1 MLSYEKKK
9 WIVTQKNKGYLSD
22 WEIASAQKVTRMTV
36 YRIFNAYNKLGLS
49 AFEDK
54 PVGRKA
60 DVIPERICRE
70 ILEQRKKGYGIRTI
84 EGLLSLNGLKIS
96 HNKIHRFLRAEGLVK
111 PEPKKGRR
119 NKYIRWERNHS
130 NSLWQ
135 TDFCWIER
143 LGCWLTGWLDDH
155 SRFIVSAEY
164 VNEATTEESLRLFE
178 GAAHKYGYPK
188 ETLSD
193 RGTQYYAV
201 RGETSRFLDYMQS
214 RRVNH
219 IYASIK
225 KPTTCGKLERFWGT
239 HNKERWNFNSLQDFI
254 QFYNFKRPHMSLNY
268 KTPYEVYKRDFK
280 V

>member
-1 MLSYEKKK
+1 MLNSQKKR
-9 WIVTQKNKGYLSD
+9 WIINQANNGVISLSD
-22 WEIASAQKVTRMTV
+22 IARAQKISRQAV
-36 YRIFNAYNKLGLS
+36 YNIIQKYEQDGS
-49 AFEDK
+49 SCFEDK
-54 PVGRKA
+54 LRGRKI
-60 DVIPERICRE
+60 DEIPEKVCKA
-70 ILEQRKKGYGIRTI
+70 ILEKRKQGYGIRTI
-84 EGLLSLNGLKIS
+84 EGLLNIEGMTIS
-96 HNKIHRFLRAEGLVK
+96 HNKIHRFLRAEGLIT

-119 NKYIRWERNHS
+119 YHYIRWERKHS

-143 LGCWLTGWLDDH
+143 LECWLTGWLDDH

-178 GAAHKYGYPK
+178 GAAKLYGYPR

-201 RGETSRFLDYMQS
+201 RGGTSRFLEHMQICN
-214 RRVNH
+214 VNH
-219 IYASIK
+219 IYASVK

-239 HNKERWNFNSLQDFI
+239 HNKERWNFNNLQDFI